1 MTPARV
7 PGELEVAQTYD
18 DGWRGWPV
26 APLERQHPIRGSFL
40 DPRPDP
46 KLGAIYHD
54 GVDIGV
60 RDDRPERGA
69 PRGRT
74 HRVYAIEGGRVT
86 AATARGIRGLVDVGH
101 FRYEH
106 VEALVEV
113 GQVVEAAQ
121 PIGWTWDGTWHLHL
135 GEFVFAP
142 DGRRVL
148 VNPLRRGGKL
158 HPYVDRAPPVLQEI
172 RYYVPATPRWGRR
185 PANVAKLPQAGRR
198 LDKRR
203 LAGRVDV
210 RVRASDPQ
218 SFIGWFRAL
227 PWLAAPHHPF
237 RLAVDVTQL
246 ATGRVVH
253 SRDVFRSEQ
262 YLDLPAGQHYAP
274 GTEQNLPAN
283 GCMSMHRRVR
293 CDGIYW
299 FRLFPRPYWDTTRLP
314 NGRYR
319 LRIRAWDVAGNVAT
333 AVSDVAI
340 RN

>member
-1 MTPARV
+1 M
-7 PGELEVAQTYD
+7 
-18 DGWRGWPV
+18 
-26 APLERQHPIRGSFL
+26 HL
-40 DPRPDP
+40 D
-46 KLGAIYHD
+46 
-54 GVDIGV
+54 
-60 RDDRPERGA
+60 
-69 PRGRT
+69 
-74 HRVYAIEGGRVT
+74 
-86 AATARGIRGLVDVGH
+86 
-101 FRYEH
+101 
-106 VEALVEV
+106 
-113 GQVVEAAQ
+113 
-121 PIGWTWDGTWHLHL
+121 
-135 GEFVFAP
+135 
-142 DGRRVL
+142 
-148 VNPLRRGGKL
+148 
-158 HPYVDRAPPVLQEI
+158 
-172 RYYVPATPRWGRR
+172 
-185 PANVAKLPQAGRR
+185 
-198 LDKRR
+198 
-203 LAGRVDV
+203 
-210 RVRASDPQ
+210 DPQ

-237 RLAVDVTQL
+237 RLAVDVTQP

-319 LRIRAWDVAGNVAT
+319 LRIRAWDVAGNVGT